1 MLLTITRVVTSIIP
15 SRINV
20 VMTTYI
26 PQSYVN
32 LLILKNAQKEIN
44 VGERITGSRDSI
56 TKTSTRLNF
65 ATATQTKLES
75 ANTEN
80 IALLLI
86 RLRI

>member
-1 MLLTITRVVTSIIP
+1 MHLIIIKVVITIIL
-15 SRINV
+15 SRTNV
-20 VMTTYI
+20 EMTI
-26 PQSYVN
+26 FIRQSFAN
-32 LLILKNAQKEIN
+32 LPTLKNVLKEIN
-44 VGERITGSRDSI
+44 VGERITGSKDSI

-86 RLRI
+86 RLRT